1 MIDYK
6 VFFSYQSDTK
16 DNKEFIRNA
25 LSIVNLKLEIE
36 GIHLIIDEGMRDVA
50 GNPNLFDVMLNKG
63 SVCDI
68 FIADLTYVTK
78 FRNSAGFEK
87 CIPNPNVMLEL
98 GHAWNFHKN
107 EHTIFIQNNA
117 YGESEN
123 LPVDLKGFRFPI
135 NFTLEKDELSEQK
148 TRINK
153 ELSRDLY
160 KAISSSIKSI
170 NENKKTEFLPFDR
183 FIFWKPISFD
193 KYEFIKTEYFIYF
206 KEKFENLLL
215 SKKTIVISGEKSC
228 GKSRIVKES
237 ILNFCS
243 EQVINDIYYC
253 NLSNSIITEVTKK
266 LREID
271 LKLQRP
277 TTFIIDH
284 CTESDMEIINNIIY
298 GSNANCIFI
307 ISGKYN
313 GDINIDKQTYIS
325 QLLSQSSSKLLS
337 QNLNGNEILT
347 KCGYDLKLI
356 LAELYNEES
365 EMTISQINTKFSL
378 LPKQIRF
385 VKYLSLFSKV
395 GFDEHLK
402 SEFNL
407 FCNVFNFD
415 KVKSSEIVADLLMK
429 NLLVQKGGFI
439 YFEADRIAEQYS
451 YELWAIDGLSDFS
464 ISKLSASSNLINS
477 FVNRQVEVHKKSASS
492 RQFLLSYIK
501 TDLRNIN
508 NLDTTYG
515 NHFVYKLSEY
525 YPTEILSTI
534 EIANKNFPNYSY
546 SEFSGIYW
554 ALERLY
560 SKKTT
565 FRKTGNLLLQI
576 YKNNTDKRDMI
587 NLLKRPFVIDDID
600 YNACL
605 VLLED
610 FYKKGESDL
619 VFDIYMESFK
629 IEPSIITVNKST
641 YLTNI
646 IHSLISKRN
655 DHKEKIDSIIVDI
668 IRVACNL
675 GLSNEIFVAVKLIIK
690 GTEISK
696 DIYIKLIHTR
706 DSLSGAKFKNDRQKI
721 NRILTL
727 INKNDIRNLLYGK
740 VILSRIEW
748 DKSLAERTQ
757 LMDDFVKELKTREN
771 DDWLNQ
777 IDVLL
782 RTGQSYNG
790 NAIILGKVLIKHYS
804 NIDAIINTCLE
815 LYKTIPIEEQSYGF
829 IIGLL
834 QSKTKE
840 TDYSEFREFRD
851 TLLEDSLLVHC
862 GIAIS
867 NYLPTN
873 VDDLHK
879 VKDAIIKYDLPF
891 KLINLSLIDFSKDD
905 IEIIVRELIEY
916 NKDASDISIIILD
929 NAWRY
934 YKIQKNNPTFNPTL
948 ILIKVIELHNYWNP
962 KNYQYDSA
970 YSSFIDLLEETL
982 RLFPNVVFAE
992 EIIISIVNNCGGINF
1007 NANYSVN
1014 DLFKLLIEN
1023 YQSIFLSRIEFL
1035 LNQEDISDSIKL
1047 RKLGDM
1053 LDYSNNAD
1061 AEMYLTW
1068 CKKNG
1073 KKAAE
1078 FVAHFIPLFKFTN
1091 EDTPQRWTDEALQLM
1106 DKYCDDSHVLNI
1118 ISTKLYNGNVS
1129 IWRYQNNKNAY
1140 DLLSENSNDTIRLWA
1155 LQEAERMEQCIEKE
1169 TKSNE
1174 LYEVWYK

>member
-1 MIDYK
+1 MVDYK

-16 DNKEFIRNA
+16 DNKEFIKKA
-25 LSIVNLKLEIE
+25 LLIADSKFEVQ
-36 GIHLIIDEGMRDVA
+36 GIHLVIDEGMRDVA

-63 SVCDI
+63 SICDI

-87 CIPNPNVMLEL
+87 SIPNPNVMLEL

-107 EHTIFIQNNA
+107 EHTIFILNNA
-117 YGESEN
+117 YGESED

-135 NFTLEKDELSEQK
+135 NFTLEKNELDEKK
-148 TRINK
+148 TPIIN

-160 KAISSSIKSI
+160 KAISSSIRSI
-170 NENKKTEFLPFDR
+170 NESKKTEFLPFDR
-183 FIFWKPISFD
+183 FIFWNPISFD
-193 KYEFIKTEYFIYF
+193 KYEFIKTEYFFYF
-206 KEKFENLLL
+206 KEKFEKLFL
-215 SKKTIVISGEKSC
+215 SKKSIIISGEKGS

-237 ILNFCS
+237 ILVFCS
-243 EQVINDIYYC
+243 EQVLNDIYYC
-253 NLSNSIITEVTKK
+253 NLSNSIIIEVTKK
-266 LREID
+266 LSEINY
-271 LKLQRP
+271 KLQRP

-284 CTESDMEIINNIIY
+284 CTESDMEIINNVIY

-325 QLLSQSSSKLLS
+325 QLLSQLSSQLLS
-337 QNLNGNEILT
+337 QNLNGNEILA

-356 LAELYNEES
+356 LAELNNEES
-365 EMTISQINTKFSL
+365 EMTTFQINSKFSL
-378 LPKQIRF
+378 SQEQMRF

-407 FCNVFNFD
+407 FCDVFNLD

-451 YELWAIDGLSDFS
+451 YELWSIDGLSGFS

-477 FVNRQVEVHKKSASS
+477 FTNRQVEVQKKSTAS
-492 RQFLLSYIK
+492 RQFLLNCIK
-501 TDLRNIN
+501 TELRDISI
-508 NLDTTYG
+508 LDTTYG

-525 YPTEILSTI
+525 YPTEILSSI
-534 EIANKNFPNYSY
+534 EIVNKNFPNYSY
-546 SEFSGIYW
+546 SEFSGICW

-565 FRKTGNLLLQI
+565 FRRTANLLLQI
-576 YKNNTDKRDMI
+576 YKSNTDKRDMI
-587 NLLKRPFVIDDID
+587 SLLKKPFVSDDID
-600 YNACL
+600 YNACF

-610 FYKKGESDL
+610 FYRKGESDL
-619 VFDIYMESFK
+619 VFDIYKESFK
-629 IEPSIITVNKST
+629 IEPLKTTVNKST

-668 IRVACNL
+668 IQIACNL
-675 GLSNEIFVAVKLIIK
+675 GLSKEIFVAVKLIIK
-690 GTEISK
+690 ENEVSK

-706 DSLSGAKFKNDRQKI
+706 NSLSGVKFKNDRQKI
-721 NRILTL
+721 NRILTV
-727 INKNDIRNLLYGK
+727 INKKDIRNLLYGK

-748 DKSLAERTQ
+748 DKSLAERIQ
-757 LMDDFVKELKTREN
+757 LMDDFVTELKTREN
-771 DDWLNQ
+771 DDWLNK

-790 NAIILGKVLIKHYS
+790 NAIILGKVLIKYYS
-804 NIDAIINTCLE
+804 NIDAIINKCLE
-815 LYKTIPIEEQSYGF
+815 LYKIIPIEEQSYGF

-834 QSKTKE
+834 QSKIKRNN
-840 TDYSEFREFRD
+840 YSEFREFRD
-851 TLLEDSLLVHC
+851 TLLEDSSLVHC

-905 IEIIVRELIEY
+905 IGIIVTELIEY

-934 YKIQKNNPTFNPTL
+934 YKTQRNNPTFNPTL
-948 ILIKVIELHNYWNP
+948 ILTKVIKLHNYWDP

-970 YSSFIDLLEETL
+970 YSHFIDLLEETL
-982 RLFPNVVFAE
+982 RLFPNIAFAE
-992 EIIISIVNNCGGINF
+992 EIISSIVNNCDGSNF
-1007 NANYSVN
+1007 NVNYSVN
-1014 DLFKLLIEN
+1014 NLFKLLIEN
-1023 YQSIFLSRIEFL
+1023 YQSIFLSGVEFL

-1061 AEMYLTW
+1061 AGMYLTW

-1078 FVAHFIPLFKFTN
+1078 FVAQFIPLFKPVDEN
-1091 EDTPQRWTDEALQLM
+1091 NPQRWTAEALLLM
-1106 DKYCDDSHVLNI
+1106 DKYSEDSHVLNI
-1118 ISTKLYNGNVS
+1118 ISTKLYNGSVS

-1140 DLLSENSNDTIRLWA
+1140 DSLSDVSNDTVRLWA
-1155 LQEAERMEQCIEKE
+1155 MQEAEEMEQCIEKE
-1169 TKSNE
+1169 KKSIE
-1174 LYEVWYK
+1174 LYEVWNK